1 MPAKNLERFGSLFDL
16 SGRVA
21 VVTGAAVGNG
31 GGIAIA
37 LAEAGAKVIQTDIKF
52 DDNCVNAGKKVLM
65 DVTNEDQVQE
75 TFKKIA
81 DEFGSIDILVNNAGI
96 IYKSLID
103 NLDLAQFQKV
113 MDINL
118 NGTVI
123 CTKHAVP
130 YMKKQAWGRIVNIAS
145 SQSYLSLP
153 TYSAYAA
160 SKTAVSHLTRIWGI
174 ELAPFGILVNS
185 LCPSYT
191 RTPMVEAGIAKR
203 IAEEGI
209 TYEQGVKSFSDLIP
223 LNRLLE
229 IPEVANWTLVLCSE
243 LAAASTGN
251 NFSITCGQV
260 RL

>member
-1 MPAKNLERFGSLFDL
+1 MAAKNLDRFGSLFDL

-21 VVTGAAVGNG
+21 VVTGAAAGNG
-31 GGIAIA
+31 GGIAAA
-37 LAEAGAKVIQTDIKF
+37 LAEAGASVIQADIKF
-52 DDNCVNAGKKVLM
+52 DGDCVNAGRQVLL
-65 DVTNEDQVQE
+65 DVTNEEQVQE
-75 TFKKIA
+75 TFKKISE
-81 DEFGSIDILVNNAGI
+81 EFGSIDILVNNAGI

-103 NLDLAQFQKV
+103 DMDLAQFQKV

-123 CTKHAVP
+123 CTKHVVP
-130 YMKKQAWGRIVNIAS
+130 YMKKRSWGRIVNIAS

-160 SKTAVSHLTRIWGI
+160 SKTAVSHLTRIWGM
-174 ELAPFGILVNS
+174 ELAPFGILVNA
-185 LCPSYT
+185 LCPSYV
-191 RTPMVEAGIAKR
+191 RTPMVENGIAKR
-203 IAEEGI
+203 IASEGI
-209 TYEQGVKSFSDLIP
+209 TYEQGIKDFSDLVP
-223 LNRLLE
+223 LNRILE

-251 NFSITCGQV
+251 NFAITCGQV

>member
-1 MPAKNLERFGSLFDL
+1 MITKNLGKFGALFDL

-31 GGIAIA
+31 GGIAAA
-37 LAEAGAKVIQTDIKF
+37 LAEAGAVVIQADIKF
-52 DDNCVNAGKKVLM
+52 DENSVQAGKQLVM
-65 DVTNEDQVQE
+65 DVTNEEQVQE

-96 IYKSLID
+96 IYKALID
-103 NLDLAQFQKV
+103 DIDLAQFRKV

-123 CTKHAVP
+123 CTKYVVP
-130 YMKKQAWGRIVNIAS
+130 YMKKRSWGRIVNIAS

-160 SKTAVSHLTRIWGI
+160 SKTAVSHLTRIWGM

-185 LCPSYT
+185 LCPSYV
-191 RTPMVEAGIAKR
+191 RTPMVENGIAKR

-209 TYEQGVKSFSDLIP
+209 TYEQGIKSFSDLVP
-223 LNRLLE
+223 LNRILE
-229 IPEVANWTLVLCSE
+229 ISEVANWTLVLCSE
-243 LAAASTGN
+243 LANASTGN
-251 NFSITCGQV
+251 NFAITCGQV